1 MYIRL
6 KEIPLL
12 YPMCITTAVARL
24 DEIEREIRDKR
35 YPATAL
41 IRDAKYTAV
50 DEYVRWQSER
60 IGRDIEPGKLIELVM
75 AAGAKRVAVTYP
87 AHTVVGSVNIPV
99 LGTKTVTYGGLEDD

>member
-12 YPMCITTAVARL
+12 YPMCLTTAVARL

-50 DEYVRWQSER
+50 DEYVLKDYLAYRKRLRGKNTRKYVPPYQAPLEPWER
-60 IGRDIEPGKLIELVM
+60 SNAL
-75 AAGAKRVAVTYP
+75 
-87 AHTVVGSVNIPV
+87 
-99 LGTKTVTYGGLEDD
+99 